1 MKKIVLAV
9 LFVALV
15 FSVFNGCAPSSKK
28 QNEENAGGEIPTLMI
43 YSYDSFVSYGL
54 PKATNKIFE
63 DKYHCKIEY
72 RTFGGVGSS
81 LSRLIL
87 EKDNPQADLFV
98 GLNMNNLQ
106 KALNENLFVPYK
118 PKNASVIPSQ
128 YIIDREWRVVPFDGP
143 NSLAI
148 VYDSEKIKNPPKSF
162 EDLLKP
168 EYKGKLILEDPRT
181 SSPGMGF
188 LLWTVA
194 VFGENGFIDYWKELK
209 PTIFHI
215 YPNWDSAFTAFT
227 KGEAPMMI
235 SYDADPAYFCYDN
248 KSKPTKYK
256 AIIPS
261 EGGFL
266 QLEFAGIVK
275 GTKHLKLAQEYID
288 FMLSKDFQKEIPLH
302 QWTFPIDQ
310 SIKLPDCFKYAP
322 KASEYVS
329 VSPEKISKYEKK
341 WLEEWIKLIVTE

>member
-1 MKKIVLAV
+1 MKKIILLALSVLIV
-9 LFVALV
+9 FVS
-15 FSVFNGCAPSSKK
+15 FTGCASQKK
-28 QNEENAGGEIPTLMI
+28 VEPQKPAKEETLVI

-63 DKYHCKIEY
+63 EKYHCKVEY

-81 LSRLIL
+81 LNRLIL

-106 KALNENLFVPYK
+106 KALDEDLFVPYK
-118 PKNASVIPSQ
+118 PENASVIPSQ
-128 YIIDREWRVVPFDGP
+128 YVIDKKWRVTPFDGP

-148 VYDSEKIKNPPKSF
+148 IYDSEKIKNPPQSF
-162 EDLLKP
+162 ADLLKP

-194 VFGENGFIDYWKELK
+194 VFGDKGFIDYWKKLK

-235 SYDADPAYFCYDN
+235 SYAADPAYFYYDN
-248 KSKPTKYK
+248 NSKPTKYR
-256 AIIPS
+256 AVIPK

-266 QLEFAGIVK
+266 QLEFVGIVK
-275 GTKHLKLAQEYID
+275 GTKHLNLAKEYVN

-302 QWTFPIDQ
+302 QWDFPIDK
-310 SIKLPDCFKYAP
+310 SVKLPECFKYAA
-322 KASEYVS
+322 KANNYVS
-329 VSPEKISKYEKK
+329 VSPEKISKYSKE
-341 WLEEWIKLIVTE
+341 WLKEWINLIVSE

>member
-1 MKKIVLAV
+1 MKKTVLIVLSV
-9 LFVALV
+9 LFLATV
-15 FSVFNGCAPSSKK
+15 FSGCGKNTKPVKEKK
-28 QNEENAGGEIPTLMI
+28 VPTLVI

-63 DKYHCKIEY
+63 EKYNCKVEY

-106 KALNENLFVPYK
+106 KALDENLFVSYK
-118 PKNASVIPSQ
+118 PKNASVIPEK
-128 YIIDREWRVVPFDGP
+128 YVIDKKWRVIPFDGP

-148 VYDSEKIKNPPKSF
+148 VYNSKEMKDPPQSF
-162 EDLLKP
+162 KDLLKP

-188 LLWTVA
+188 LLWTIA
-194 VFGENGFIDYWKELK
+194 VFGEDGYINYWKKLK
-209 PTIFHI
+209 QTIFHI
-215 YPNWDSAFTAFT
+215 YPNWDAAFTAFT

-235 SYDADPAYFCYDN
+235 SYDADLAYFCYDN
-248 KSKPTKYK
+248 KSKPTKYR
-256 AIIPS
+256 AVIPK

-266 QLEFAGIVK
+266 QMEFVGIVK
-275 GTKHLKLAQEYID
+275 NAKHPELAKKYVE
-288 FMLSKDFQKEIPLH
+288 FMLSKGFQKEIPLH
-302 QWTFPIDQ
+302 QWTFPIDK
-310 SIKLPDCFKYAP
+310 SIKLPQCFQYAA
-322 KASEYVS
+322 KTEKFVS
-329 VSPEKISKYEKK
+329 IPPEKLSKSEKTWLKK
-341 WLEEWIKLIVTE
+341 WVEFIVSE

>member
-1 MKKIVLAV
+1 MKRILLIALILVLAS
-9 LFVALV
+9 
-15 FSVFNGCAPSSKK
+15 SVFAGCAKSSPKK
-28 QNEENAGGEIPTLMI
+28 TGEVPTLVI

-63 DKYHCKIEY
+63 EKYHCKVEY
-72 RTFGGVGSS
+72 RTFGGVGSG
-81 LSRLIL
+81 LNRLIL

-106 KALNENLFVPYK
+106 KALDENLFVPYK
-118 PKNASVIPSQ
+118 PKDASVIPSQ
-128 YIIDREWRVVPFDGP
+128 YVIDKKWRVTPFDGP

-148 VYDSEKIKNPPKSF
+148 VYDSEKIKNPPRSF
-162 EDLLKP
+162 ADLLKP

-194 VFGENGFIDYWKELK
+194 VFGENGFINYWKKLK

-227 KGEAPMMI
+227 KGEAPMMV

-256 AIIPS
+256 AVIPE

-266 QLEFAGIVK
+266 QLEFVGIVK
-275 GTKHLKLAQEYID
+275 GAKHLKLAEKYVD

-302 QWTFPIDQ
+302 QWTFPIDK
-310 SIKLPDCFKYAP
+310 SVELPPCFKYAP
-322 KASEYVS
+322 KANKYVS
-329 VSPEKISKYEKK
+329 VPPEAISKYSKE
-341 WLEEWIKLIVTE
+341 WLKEWIKLIVTE